1 MARHG
6 HQTKTHQLLEK
17 EEAQMNFEH
26 YLSDAEEM
34 VSAWELSDSELPL
47 AIQRQAELMAGL
59 ELYWGEIVSSNPSH
73 ETFTSQH

>member
-1 MARHG
+1 
-6 HQTKTHQLLEK
+6 
-17 EEAQMNFEH
+17 MNFEH